1 MKTTHLSLTAAVWA
15 AMSLLPALEAQE
27 VMQTNDS
34 QTDQA
39 TQPPPSPGAGGWKRL
54 MANLTESERQQLKS
68 AHDKATQQNPALE
81 EAMKTAHQSME
92 KARKEMHDAM
102 IAIDPAVASIL
113 AKIEPPKWGGQG
125 KGQRGGP
132 GKGGDGYGGQRH
144 APPPG
149 MANLTEQER
158 TQLKSAHEQIKNDP
172 SVVAAHEAVKSAT
185 TPEARHA
192 AHETL
197 RQAADAALLKVDST
211 LGPILEK
218 LHQAGPPS
226 ASSSASS
233 NSTKDETM
241 APAQ

>member
-1 MKTTHLSLTAAVWA
+1 
-15 AMSLLPALEAQE
+15 
-27 VMQTNDS
+27 
-34 QTDQA
+34 
-39 TQPPPSPGAGGWKRL
+39 
-54 MANLTESERQQLKS
+54 MANLSEQERSQLKA

-81 EAMKTAHQSME
+81 EAIKSARQGMQ

-102 IAIDPAVASIL
+102 IAIDPSVAPIL

-125 KGQRGGP
+125 KGQHKGP

-158 TQLKSAHEQIKNDP
+158 TQLKAAHEQIKGDP
-172 SVVAAHEAVKSAT
+172 SVGVAREAMKTAT

-192 AHETL
+192 AHEAL
-197 RQAADAALLKVDST
+197 RQAADAALLKVDQS

-218 LHQAGPPS
+218 LHQAAPAS

-233 NSTKDETM
+233 NSTNEEAM